1 MNCPG
6 RRNGLG
12 VGAEVREGTCA
23 HVVRGDG
30 GEDSGGGAA
39 GNPSRTKTTRTRR
52 EDSASDPSGASVARV
67 RPGKMKLPLPRI
79 HLAGTLLDG
88 TWCIITVCILL
99 ASSRTEHKMYY
110 A

>member
-1 MNCPG
+1 M
-6 RRNGLG
+6 
-12 VGAEVREGTCA
+12 REGTCA
-23 HVVRGDG
+23 HVVRGMGERIREG
-30 GEDSGGGAA
+30 GSRQ
-39 GNPSRTKTTRTRR
+39 PSRTKTTRTRR

-99 ASSRTEHKMYY
+99 ASSTSIKCIMHNSY
-110 A
+110 